1 MNPRL
6 AFPFVFLAAGS
17 LLLAAGCAHY
27 EIKPKPALD
36 RTAAEFAA
44 RSLGNPELRRFLTR
58 NLGHEPTAWD
68 FEALTWVAFY
78 YNPNLDLA
86 RAQWE
91 SAQAATRSAGAR
103 PNPTLILTPG
113 YNASAGAGVSP
124 WFPALNF
131 DFLVETAHKRELRAE
146 GARLAAES
154 ARQAIFTAVW
164 SVRSELR
171 NALLDFR
178 IAEQRTAGLQLLTED
193 QKRIVA
199 ILDQRLRAGAIARPE
214 SAIARLALVRAEIAA
229 ADATRQVAIARQRV
243 TQALGLPLTALDD
256 IRLPSLRAAP
266 QLTPEQLSAARRAA
280 LQNRADV
287 LGALARYD
295 AAHSALALEVAK
307 QRPDLHLGPGYQWD
321 QGDSKWSLALSFEL
335 PIFNRNEGPIAEA
348 EAKRREAAA
357 QFVATQAR
365 AVHSIDS
372 AMTAQKSATLQI
384 DQLQRVLVELDHQRA
399 STAARQRAGRIDRL
413 ESETAQLEHDT
424 SKLAVQEAQSQAA
437 LASAQ
442 LEDALQI
449 PFPNLAALV
458 EPALTSSPSS
468 LP

>member
-1 MNPRL
+1 LNPRL
-6 AFPFVFLAAGS
+6 ALAFLALIGP
-17 LLLAAGCAHY
+17 LLVAGCAHY
-27 EIKPKPALD
+27 ELQPKPVLD

-44 RSLGNPELRRFLTR
+44 RSLDNPELRRFLAR
-58 NLGHEPTAWD
+58 NLGHEPAAWD
-68 FEALTWVAFY
+68 FETLTWAAFY

-103 PNPTLILTPG
+103 PNPTLVLTPG
-113 YNASAGAGVSP
+113 YNTSAGAGVSP

-131 DFLVETAHKRELRAE
+131 EFLVETTHKRELRAE
-146 GARLAAES
+146 GARLAAEV

-171 NALLDFR
+171 NALLDFQ
-178 IAEQRTAGLQLLTED
+178 ITEQRSANLRLLAED
-193 QKRIVA
+193 QKRIVTV
-199 ILDQRLRAGAIARPE
+199 LDQRLRAGAIARPE
-214 SAIARLALVRAEIAA
+214 SATARLALVRAEIAA

-243 TQALGLPLTALDD
+243 TQTLSLPLNALDD
-256 IRLPSLRAAP
+256 TLLPAPPGAP
-266 QLTPEQLSAARRAA
+266 QLTPEQLTAARRAA

-287 LGALARYD
+287 LGALAHYD

-335 PIFNRNEGPIAEA
+335 PIFNHNEGPIAEA

-365 AVHSIDS
+365 VLLSIDS
-372 AMTAQKSATLQI
+372 AMTAQQSATAQI
-384 DQLQRVLVELDHQRA
+384 TQLQRLLVELERQLA
-399 STAARQRAGRIDRL
+399 STTARQRAGRIDRL

-424 SKLAVQEAQSQAA
+424 GKLAVLEAQSQSA
-437 LASAQ
+437 LASGQ

-458 EPALTSSPSS
+458 QPAPASSPSS
-468 LP
+468 SP